1 MTPILNDKMGT
12 VATAAYGLYS
22 GSFATDDVC
31 QVRLVNGEAYVNK
44 VQNIW
49 NGTYFTPIRQ

>member
-1 MTPILNDKMGT
+1 MGT